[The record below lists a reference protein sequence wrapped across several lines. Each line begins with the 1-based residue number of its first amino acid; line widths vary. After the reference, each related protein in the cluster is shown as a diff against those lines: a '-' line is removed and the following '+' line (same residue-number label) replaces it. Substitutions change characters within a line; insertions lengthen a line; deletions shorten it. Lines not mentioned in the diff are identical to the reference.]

1 MKHWRQV
8 LTGIVAVVMVCA
20 SLGLAGCFTPGK
32 TGSLSLSTP
41 IVAPPN
47 ISTEGVLRVWVDSTK
62 APFAGHS
69 EGEVIGIDVDIAAA
83 LAEQMGLKLEIVE
96 PDDFPGKDVSALL
109 RDGDIDM
116 AMGIQGEVAD
126 AFTEVQVGPYLVDGP
141 AIFAIGLSDEL
152 RAFDP
157 AQIAGMTV
165 VAQEGSLSAW
175 QVSKDYGDGN
185 LLTYPSLEKVF
196 DELAAGA
203 FSYAAADA
211 VVGSFLAVQYENV
224 RCEGLLT
231 GPTGIYM
238 GVATGKEEL
247 ATRLTEALRN
257 LRDGGN
263 LQIIIAKWLGPLSAQ
278 TVLSS
283 QAIISLTTTEDAAGG
298 EEAFPETPVDGIEST
313 EGTEGPT

>member
-1 MKHWRQV
+1 M
-8 LTGIVAVVMVCA
+8 TCA
-20 SLGLAGCFTPGK
+20 SLGLAGCFAPGK

-41 IVAPPN
+41 VVAPPS
-47 ISTEGVLRVWVDSTK
+47 IGKEGVLRVWVDSPK

-69 EGEVIGIDVDIAAA
+69 DGEVIGIDVDIAAA

-96 PDDFPGKDVSALL
+96 PDDFPGTDVNALL
-109 RDGDIDM
+109 REGTVDV
-116 AMGIQGEVAD
+116 AMGIQGDATD

-141 AIFAIGLSDEL
+141 AVFAIGLSDAP
-152 RAFDP
+152 RSFDP
-157 AQIAGMTV
+157 AQITGLKI
-165 VAQEGSLSAW
+165 VAQEGSLAAW
-175 QVSKDYGDGN
+175 QVSKDYGDEN
-185 LLTYPSLEKVF
+185 LLTYPTLEKAF

-211 VVGSFLAVQYENV
+211 IVGSFLAVRYENV

-238 GVATGKEEL
+238 GVATGQEEL
-247 ATRLTEALRN
+247 ATRLTEALRS

-283 QAIISLTTTEDAAGG
+283 QAIVSLTGTEGAAGG
-298 EEAFPETPVDGIEST
+298 ATGDDGTVPETPV
-313 EGTEGPT
+313 EGTEPEGSAEDGAETTS